1 MIPKHEINKYI
12 NDDLKKLHWEQI
24 TGNIYS
30 LLINAYV
37 AGYNRAKNEEAEND
51 N

>member
-1 MIPKHEINKYI
+1 MIPKHEINKYVH
-12 NDDLKKLHWEQI
+12 DDLKNLPWEQI

-37 AGYNRAKNEEAEND
+37 AGYNRAKKEAENE
-51 N
+51 